1 MPGAATAAYPASAR
15 PRISAGSTPVRSERR
30 WISSRCASVSCTRD
44 GGFFARG
51 ALARRPNVLRVVLAM
66 GPLCITG
73 ASAAAREEAAAE
85 LEVGEQNHRDQQG
98 KQEQEADH
106 VYDGFEPW
114 VHLPAGDQL
123 DAEKD
128 QPAAVERGHR
138 QEVEHRQRHR
148 DVREDGGE
156 V

>member
-30 WISSRCASVSCTRD
+30 WINSRWASVSCRRD

-66 GPLCITG
+66 GPAVYHG
-73 ASAAAREEAAAE
+73 RRASAAAREEAAAV
-85 LEVGEQNHRDQQG
+85 LFDGDDHHRDQQG
-98 KQEQEADH
+98 KQEQQADH
-106 VYDGFEPW
+106 VDDRFEPL

-123 DAEKD
+123 DAEEH
-128 QPAAVERGHR
+128 QPAAV
-138 QEVEHRQRHR
+138 
-148 DVREDGGE
+148 
-156 V
+156 